1 MPVAEPTLFHTLTL
15 EGFRAYLQP
24 KTFDLSK
31 KPCLAIFAPNG
42 LGKSSVIDALEFLFS
57 EHGTL
62 DRLGQRT
69 LNNQAGP
76 PALAH
81 NGAQAAGIAPKVK
94 FSTITG
100 TTISEG
106 TRAASGNQRPIH
118 ATATAMK
125 AGFVVS
131 PIIRGYTLRTFVENH
146 SPENRYGDVAGW
158 LQLTPLV
165 EVQKNLR
172 LLRREVKA
180 AAESTT
186 EQVRLA
192 GLLRAETG
200 QEVQTWNDDIVLGY
214 INTSVVAP
222 LDPVLTLA
230 ALAIEDAGYAEVV
243 KRVEA
248 EEKRI
253 GLAGLNQMRGAV
265 VALWQKTVLEDGGDA
280 QLTGAIATFDAALV
294 ALAHAK
300 VTEADER
307 DKAAGTIFRSV
318 WRDAEALF
326 ADEATAPDECPI
338 CATDIGNTAAGSVAA
353 IRDLLHTHLSDLQS
367 YNDAKSALD
376 DTETAANQA
385 HNRLVA
391 RLPAMIEHLPADDG
405 GGFQTALI
413 AYQTSV
419 AGWPAAEAPD
429 SAAIVA
435 GLEELLADLDQEIE
449 HVEAKQGDHTWLKA
463 KAKIDRLLRLQYE
476 VSMATRATEELA
488 ALHESLVAQATL
500 VSGKIREKV
509 QSLLDTLQTPMN
521 DIYKEIQGANA
532 KLIRLDL
539 PGEDDTNQQR
549 MQLVIDF
556 AENRPGVAPG
566 GYLSDSQIHS
576 VALAL
581 RLAAI
586 KKFNGAAPVVALD
599 DVVTSYDADHRRAIG
614 ALLAKMF
621 TECQII
627 LVTHDERFFNYLKDQ
642 LAAKDW
648 QFTRIIGLDPAFGP
662 RFADHKVTDDMIADR
677 WARGESAANEMR
689 QAEEEWLL
697 DIARGFGVNV
707 RIRQLEK
714 AYSYERAELAS
725 AIGGFLGDLKLTPA
739 DVPGVNNRFIASLI
753 KGDIENFGSHFQ
765 EGPYGDGSIGD
776 EQTRWNEFKAFRKQ
790 FQCICGRAKYQR
802 PFGLNKPVCAHAKCE
817 TQFAFG
823 LPAAEVGAAGTVA
836 TSGVKV
842 K

>member
-1 MPVAEPTLFHTLTL
+1 MADPTLFHSLTL

-62 DRLGQRT
+62 ERLGQRT

-76 PALAH
+76 PALVH
-81 NGAQAAGIAPKVK
+81 NGAQAAGIAPMVK
-94 FSTITG
+94 FTTVTG
-100 TTISEG
+100 KTTVEG
-106 TRAASGNQRPIH
+106 SRTATGNLRPIH
-118 ATATAMK
+118 AAATAMK

-131 PIIRGYTLRTFVENH
+131 PIIRGYTLRTFVETH
-146 SPENRYGDVAGW
+146 SPENRYSDVASW
-158 LQLTPLV
+158 LQLSPLV

-172 LLRREVKA
+172 LLRRDVKA

-192 GLLRAETG
+192 GLLRTETA
-200 QEVQTWNDDIVLGY
+200 QAVQAWDDATVLGFV
-214 INTSVVAP
+214 NVSVIAP
-222 LDPVLTLA
+222 LDPELTLA
-230 ALAIEDAGYAEVV
+230 ALSAEDEGYIEVGN
-243 KRVEA
+243 RVEA
-248 EEKRI
+248 EEKRL
-253 GLAGLNQMRGAV
+253 GLAGLKQIRNSLI
-265 VALWQKTVLEDGGDA
+265 ALWQKIVPEDGGDA
-280 QLTGAIATFDAALV
+280 KYSGAIESFDKALS
-294 ALAHAK
+294 ALADAK
-300 VTEADER
+300 ATEVVER
-307 DKAAGTIFRSV
+307 DKAAGTVFRSV
-318 WRDAEALF
+318 WKEAEKLF
-326 ADEATAPDECPI
+326 ADDATAPDACPV
-338 CATDIGNTAAGSVAA
+338 CATAIGDTAAGSVSA
-353 IRDLLHTHLSDLQS
+353 IRDLLMTHLEDLQS
-367 YNDAKSALD
+367 YNDAKTALD
-376 DTETAANQA
+376 NAETAASQA

-391 RLPAMIEHLPADDG
+391 RLPAMIEHLSDDDG
-405 GGFQTALI
+405 DGFKTALI
-413 AYQTSV
+413 AYQAGV
-419 AGWPAAEAPD
+419 GGWPTVDAPD

-435 GLEELLADLDQEIE
+435 ELESRLCDLDHEIADI
-449 HVEAKQGDHTWLKA
+449 EAKQGEHTWVKVKA
-463 KAKIDRLLRLQYE
+463 SIDRLLDLQKD
-476 VSMATRATEELA
+476 VALATRTTEQLTT
-488 ALHESLVAQATL
+488 LHEALVAQATL

-509 QSLLDTLQTPMN
+509 QSLLDTLQGPMN

-532 KLIRLDL
+532 KPIRLEL

-556 AENRPGVAPG
+556 ADNRQSVAPG

-586 KKFNGAAPVVALD
+586 KKFNSAAPVIALD

-621 TECQII
+621 TDCQII
-627 LVTHDERFFNYLKDQ
+627 LATHDERFFNYLKDQ

-662 RFADHKVTDDMIADR
+662 RFADHKVTDEMIADR
-677 WARGESAANEMR
+677 WAKGESAANEMR

-697 DIARGFGVNV
+697 GIARGFGVNV

-739 DVPGVNNRFIASLI
+739 DVPGVNNRFITSLI

-765 EGPYGDGSIGD
+765 DAPYGDGSIGD
-776 EQTRWNEFKAFRKQ
+776 EQARWDEFKAFRQQ
-790 FQCICGRAKYQR
+790 FECVCGRTKYQR
-802 PFGLNKPVCAHAKCE
+802 PFGLNKPVCAHDKFE
-817 TQFAFG
+817 TQFAFKPPVAG
-823 LPAAEVGAAGTVA
+823 ATAAEAAVT
-836 TSGVKV
+836 
-842 K
+842 

>member
-1 MPVAEPTLFHTLTL
+1 MADPTLFHSLTL
-15 EGFRAYLQP
+15 EGFRAYLRP

-62 DRLGQRT
+62 ERLGQRT

-76 PALAH
+76 PALVH
-81 NGAQAAGIAPKVK
+81 YGAQAAGIAPMVR
-94 FSTITG
+94 FTTITG
-100 TTISEG
+100 RTTAEG
-106 TRAASGNQRPIH
+106 SRTAVGNPRPIH
-118 ATATAMK
+118 AAATAMK

-131 PIIRGYTLRTFVENH
+131 PIIRGYTLRTFVETH
-146 SPENRYGDVAGW
+146 SPENRYSDVAGW
-158 LQLTPLV
+158 LQLSPLV

-172 LLRREVKA
+172 LLRRDVKA

-186 EQVRLA
+186 EQDRLDS
-192 GLLRAETG
+192 LLRTETA
-200 QEVQTWNDDIVLGY
+200 QTVHAWDDVAVLGF
-214 INTSVVAP
+214 INASVIAP
-222 LDPVLTLA
+222 LDA
-230 ALAIEDAGYAEVV
+230 ALALTGLAAEDEGYLEVG

-248 EEKRI
+248 EEKRV
-253 GLAGLNQMRGAV
+253 GLAGLKQIRNAV
-265 VALWQKTVLEDGGDA
+265 VALWQKTVPEDDGDA
-280 QLTGAIATFDAALV
+280 EFSGAIAAFNE
-294 ALAHAK
+294 ALAAQVVAK
-300 VTEADER
+300 ATEAEEH
-307 DKAAGTIFRSV
+307 DKAAGTVFRSV
-318 WRDAEALF
+318 WKEAEKLF
-326 ADEATAPDECPI
+326 ADDETAPDACPV
-338 CATDIGNTAAGSVAA
+338 CATAIGDTAAGSVPA
-353 IRDLLHTHLSDLQS
+353 IRGLLQTHLEDLQS
-367 YNDAKSALD
+367 YNDAKTALD
-376 DTETAANQA
+376 EAETAAILA

-391 RLPAMIEHLPADDG
+391 RLPPMIEQLPDDDG
-405 GGFQTALI
+405 DGFKTALI
-413 AYQTSV
+413 AYQTGVS
-419 AGWPAAEAPD
+419 GWPTADPPE

-435 GLEELLADLDQEIE
+435 ELEIRLADLDQEIAAI
-449 HVEAKQGDHTWLKA
+449 EANQGEHTWAKA
-463 KAKIDRLLRLQYE
+463 KASIDRLLKLGKD
-476 VSMATRATEELA
+476 VALATRTTEELT
-488 ALHESLVAQATL
+488 ALHEALVAQATL
-500 VSGKIREKV
+500 VSGRIREKV
-509 QSLLDTLQTPMN
+509 QSLLDTLQAPMN

-532 KLIRLDL
+532 QPIRLEL

-556 AENRPGVAPG
+556 ADNRPSVAPG

-586 KKFNGAAPVVALD
+586 KKFNGAAPMIALD

-621 TECQII
+621 TDCQII
-627 LVTHDERFFNYLKDQ
+627 LVTHDERFFNHLKDQ

-677 WARGESAANEMR
+677 WAKGESAANEMR

-697 DIARGFGVNV
+697 GIARGFGVYV

-725 AIGGFLGDLKLTPA
+725 AIGSFLSDLKLTPA
-739 DVPGVNNRFIASLI
+739 NVSGVNNRFITSLI

-765 EGPYGDGSIGD
+765 DAPYGDVSIGD
-776 EQTRWNEFKAFRKQ
+776 EQTRWDEFKMFRGQ
-790 FQCICGRAKYQR
+790 FECVCGRIKYQR
-802 PFGLNKPVCAHAKCE
+802 PFGLSKPVCAHDKCE
-817 TQFAFG
+817 TQFAFKSLPTG
-823 LPAAEVGAAGTVA
+823 AVAPPPEAAAGPAAKA
-836 TSGVKV
+836 
-842 K
+842 

>member
-1 MPVAEPTLFHTLTL
+1 MADPTLFHSLTL

-31 KPCLAIFAPNG
+31 KPCLAIFASNG

-62 DRLGQRT
+62 ERLGQRT

-76 PALAH
+76 PALVH
-81 NGAQAAGIAPKVK
+81 NGAQAAGIAPMVK
-94 FSTITG
+94 FATITG
-100 TTISEG
+100 KTTVEG
-106 TRAASGNQRPIH
+106 SRTATGNLRPIH
-118 ATATAMK
+118 AAATAMK

-131 PIIRGYTLRTFVENH
+131 PIIRGYTLRTFVETH
-146 SPENRYGDVAGW
+146 SPENRYSDVASW
-158 LQLTPLV
+158 LQLSPLV

-172 LLRREVKA
+172 LLRRDVKA

-192 GLLRAETG
+192 GLLRTETA
-200 QEVQTWNDDIVLGY
+200 QAVQAWDDATVLGFV
-214 INTSVVAP
+214 SVIAP
-222 LDPVLTLA
+222 LDPELTLA
-230 ALAIEDAGYAEVV
+230 ALSAEDEGYIEVGN
-243 KRVEA
+243 RVEA
-248 EEKRI
+248 EEKRL
-253 GLAGLNQMRGAV
+253 GLASLKQIRNSLI
-265 VALWQKTVLEDGGDA
+265 ALWQKLVPDDGGDA
-280 QLTGAIATFDAALV
+280 KYSGAIESFDKALS
-294 ALAHAK
+294 ALADAK
-300 VTEADER
+300 ATEVVER
-307 DKAAGTIFRSV
+307 DKAAGTVFRSV
-318 WRDAEALF
+318 WKEAEKLF
-326 ADEATAPDECPI
+326 ADDATAPHACPV
-338 CATDIGNTAAGSVAA
+338 CATAISDTAAGSVPA
-353 IRDLLHTHLSDLQS
+353 IRDLLMTHLEDLQS
-367 YNDAKSALD
+367 YNDAKTALD
-376 DTETAANQA
+376 NAETAASQA

-391 RLPAMIEHLPADDG
+391 RLPAMIEHLSDDDG
-405 GGFQTALI
+405 DGFKTALI
-413 AYQTSV
+413 AYQ
-419 AGWPAAEAPD
+419 AGIGGWPTVDAPD

-435 GLEELLADLDQEIE
+435 ELETRLFDLDHEIADI
-449 HVEAKQGDHTWLKA
+449 EAQQGEHTWVKVKA
-463 KAKIDRLLRLQYE
+463 RIDRLLDLQKD
-476 VSMATRATEELA
+476 VALATRTTEHLT
-488 ALHESLVAQATL
+488 ALHEALVAQATL

-509 QSLLDTLQTPMN
+509 QSLLDTLQAPMN

-532 KLIRLDL
+532 KPIRLEL

-556 AENRPGVAPG
+556 ADNRQSVAPG

-586 KKFNGAAPVVALD
+586 KKFNSAAPVIALD

-621 TECQII
+621 TDCQII
-627 LVTHDERFFNYLKDQ
+627 LVTHDERFFNHLKDQ

-662 RFADHKVTDDMIADR
+662 RFADHRVTDEMIADR
-677 WARGESAANEMR
+677 WAKGESAANEMR

-697 DIARGFGVNV
+697 GIARGFGVNV

-739 DVPGVNNRFIASLI
+739 DVPGVNNRFITSLI

-765 EGPYGDGSIGD
+765 DAPYGVGSIGD
-776 EQTRWNEFKAFRKQ
+776 EQTRWDEFKAFRQQ
-790 FQCICGRAKYQR
+790 FECVCGRTKYQR
-802 PFGLNKPVCAHAKCE
+802 PFGLNKPVCAHDKCE
-817 TQFAFG
+817 TQFAFK
-823 LPAAEVGAAGTVA
+823 PPMAAATAAEAAA
-836 TSGVKV
+836 T
-842 K
+842 